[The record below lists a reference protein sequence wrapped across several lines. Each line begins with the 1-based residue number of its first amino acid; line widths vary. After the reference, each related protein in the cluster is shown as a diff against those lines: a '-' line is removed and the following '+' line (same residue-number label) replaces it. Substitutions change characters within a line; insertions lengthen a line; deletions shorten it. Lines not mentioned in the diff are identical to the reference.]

1 MKKLFVIITLLFAL
15 VGLVFALFALV
26 GSVFAE
32 SHNKKFERGA
42 AICQQIAQDYN
53 IEVEVKRVSALPNN
67 AVGCCMGKGE
77 GKFVIKLNWNYLL
90 GMTDNLVTPVI
101 IHEMAHAVTD
111 NCGHNHKWVTA
122 IFGLVDYFPFLHRY
136 EANIV
141 NQEVEK
147 AE

>member
-1 MKKLFVIITLLFAL
+1 MKKLLSVITLLVL
-15 VGLVFALFALV
+15 LV
-26 GSVFAE
+26 GSAFAE
-32 SHNKKFERGA
+32 NHNKKFEKGA

-53 IEVEVKRVSALPNN
+53 IEVEVKKVSALPNN
-67 AVGCCMGKGE
+67 AAGVCMKKGE
-77 GKFVIKLNWNYLL
+77 GKYVIKLNWNYLL

-111 NCGHNHKWVTA
+111 NCGHNQKWVNS
-122 IFGLVDYFPFLHRY
+122 IYDLVDYFPYLNRY

>member
-1 MKKLFVIITLLFAL
+1 MKKLLSVITLLVL
-15 VGLVFALFALV
+15 LV

-32 SHNKKFERGA
+32 NHNKKFEKGA

-53 IEVEVKRVSALPNN
+53 IEVEVKKVSALPKN
-67 AVGCCMGKGE
+67 AVGVCMKKGE
-77 GKFVIKLNWNYLL
+77 GKYVVKLNWNYLL

-101 IHEMAHAVTD
+101 IHEMAHAVTN
-111 NCGHNHKWVTA
+111 NCGHNQKWVNA
-122 IFGLVDYFPFLHRY
+122 IYDLVDYFPYLNRY
-136 EANIV
+136 EAGII